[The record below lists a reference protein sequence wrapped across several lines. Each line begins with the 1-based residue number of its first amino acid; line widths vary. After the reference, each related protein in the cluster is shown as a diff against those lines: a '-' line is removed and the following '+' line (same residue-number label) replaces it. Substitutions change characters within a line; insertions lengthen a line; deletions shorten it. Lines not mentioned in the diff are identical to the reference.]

1 MTQSNS
7 RKPKIRLKLFA
18 FMAGFTGVVLLLL
31 WLLQVVFLGTIHR
44 SVRVSETKDIAKKL
58 ASYTEAPITLESKAE
73 KLARSKSVC
82 IVAYRFDRIRAKEM
96 FSCDITE
103 NCVIHSMENGELIS
117 MHRKAMEN
125 GGSLLCYYSYNSE
138 RSEYELTNEVSDG
151 QSIVYSFIVKD
162 ARGDDM
168 LFIINSE
175 VAPVASTV
183 RTLNYLLVIIS
194 ITMIILSV
202 ILTLI
207 LSSSITKPIT
217 RINSSAKELAKGNY
231 SVNFEG
237 GSYREA
243 EELSET
249 LTYASS
255 ELSRVEKLRS
265 ELIANTTHDLR
276 TPLTMI
282 TGYAELM
289 RDLEGENTPE
299 NAAIIADEAKRMT
312 SLVNDML
319 EISKLEN
326 GVAKANF
333 EQFNITESVAA
344 EIEKYQEFCRKDG
357 YTLRFEANESVVVKT
372 DRTKITRALLNL
384 VNNALTYT
392 GNDRTV
398 IVRQER
404 YFNGERDVLR
414 YSVID
419 SGEGIPEDKLPLI
432 WDRYYKV
439 DSPHKR
445 SAQGSGLG
453 LSIVN
458 KLMTLI
464 GGRCGVL
471 SSNGNGSIF
480 WIEIDI

>member
-1 MTQSNS
+1 
-7 RKPKIRLKLFA
+7 
-18 FMAGFTGVVLLLL
+18 MAGFTGTVILLL

-44 SVRVSETKDIAKKL
+44 NVRVNEIKDIGKKL
-58 ASYTEAPITLESKAE
+58 TSYTEAPITLETKAE

-82 IVAYRFDRIRAKEM
+82 IIAYRFERNRATEM
-96 FSCDITE
+96 FSCDVTE
-103 NCVIHSMENGELIS
+103 NCVIHSMEKGKLIS
-117 MHRKAMEN
+117 MHDKASEN
-125 GGSLLCYYSYNSE
+125 GGKLLSYYSYDTE
-138 RSEYELTNEVSDG
+138 KGRYELTGELRDG

-162 ARGDDM
+162 ARGNDI
-168 LFIINSE
+168 LFIINAY

-202 ILTLI
+202 VLTLI
-207 LSSSITKPIT
+207 LSHSITKPIT
-217 RINSSAKELAKGNY
+217 KISASAMELAKGNY
-231 SVNFEG
+231 KIGFEG

-249 LTYASS
+249 LTYAAS

-326 GVAKANF
+326 GVAKTNN
-333 EQFNITESVAA
+333 EQFNITKAVAS

-357 YTLRFEANESVVVKT
+357 YTLCFEANESIVVNT

-392 GNDRTV
+392 GEDKTV

-419 SGEGIPEDKLPLI
+419 SGEGIPEEKLPMI

-471 SSNGNGSIF
+471 SSSGNGSIF

>member
-1 MTQSNS
+1 
-7 RKPKIRLKLFA
+7 
-18 FMAGFTGVVLLLL
+18 MAGFTGIVILLL
-31 WLLQVVFLGTIHR
+31 WLLQIVFLGTIHR
-44 SVRVSETKDIAKKL
+44 NVRISEAKDIARKL
-58 ASYTEAPITLESKAE
+58 ESYTEAPITLESRAQ
-73 KLARSKSVC
+73 KLATSKSVC
-82 IVAYRFDRIRAKEM
+82 IVAYRFDGNRATEM
-96 FSCDITE
+96 FSCDVTE
-103 NCVIHSMENGELIS
+103 NCVIHSMEKGELIS
-117 MHRKAMEN
+117 MHDKAKAN
-125 GGSLLCYYSYNSE
+125 GGKLLRYYSYNTE
-138 RSEYELTNEVSDG
+138 RSVYEQTDEVSDG

-162 ARGDDM
+162 ARGDDI
-168 LFIINSE
+168 LFIINAY

-183 RTLNYLLVIIS
+183 RTLNHLLIIVS

-202 ILTLI
+202 VLTFI
-207 LSSSITKPIT
+207 LSNSITKPIT
-217 RINSSAKELAKGNY
+217 DINASAKELARGNY
-231 SVNFEG
+231 KVTFEG

-249 LTYASS
+249 LSYAAS
-255 ELSRVEKLRS
+255 ELSRVDKLRS

-289 RDLEGENTPE
+289 RDFENENTSE

-326 GVAKANF
+326 GVAKANS
-333 EQFNITESVAA
+333 ERFNITEAVAS
-344 EIEKYQEFCRKDG
+344 EIEKYSQFFCKDG
-357 YTLRFEANESVVVKT
+357 YTLRFEANESVTVVT
-372 DRTKITRALLNL
+372 DRTKLIRALLNL

-392 GNDRTV
+392 GADKTV
-398 IVRQER
+398 IVRQDV
-404 YFNGERDVLR
+404 YFTGEKNALR

-419 SGEGIPEDKLPLI
+419 TGEGIPEDKLPLI

-445 SAQGSGLG
+445 SVQGSGLG

-471 SSNGNGSIF
+471 SSQGNGSIF

>member
-1 MTQSNS
+1 
-7 RKPKIRLKLFA
+7 
-18 FMAGFTGVVLLLL
+18 MAGFTGVVILLL
-31 WLLQVVFLGTIHR
+31 WLLQVVFLPTIHR
-44 SVRVSETKDIAKKL
+44 SVRISETKEIGKKL
-58 ASYTEAPITLESKAE
+58 AMYTEAPLTLESKAN
-73 KLARSKSVC
+73 KLARSNAVC
-82 IVAYRFDRIRAKEM
+82 IIAYRFDGNKATEL
-96 FSCDITE
+96 FSCDVTE
-103 NCVIHSMENGELIS
+103 NCVIHSMSQGELIS
-117 MHRKAMEN
+117 LHDMARDN
-125 GGSLLCYYSYNSE
+125 GGGIVRYYSYNVDNDT
-138 RSEYELTNEVSDG
+138 YEQSNKKTDG
-151 QSIVYSFIVKD
+151 QSIVYSLVVKD
-162 ARGDDM
+162 ARGDDV
-168 LFIINSE
+168 LFIINTYVS
-175 VAPVASTV
+175 PVASAV
-183 RTLNYLLVIIS
+183 RTLNYLIIIIS

-202 ILTLI
+202 VLTLI
-207 LSSSITKPIT
+207 LSHSITKPIT
-217 RINSSAKELAKGNY
+217 EISSSAKELAKGNY
-231 SVNFEG
+231 DISFNG

-249 LTYASS
+249 LSYASS
-255 ELSRVEKLRS
+255 ELSRVDKLRS

-326 GVAKANF
+326 GVAKANI
-333 EQFNITESVAA
+333 EQFNITEAVAA

-357 YTLRFEANESVVVKT
+357 YILRLEARESVVVKT
-372 DRTKITRALLNL
+372 DRTKIIRALLNL
-384 VNNALTYT
+384 INNALTYT
-392 GNDRTV
+392 GDDKTV
-398 IVRQER
+398 IVLQER
-404 YFNGERDVLR
+404 YYNGERDVLR

-419 SGEGIPEDKLPLI
+419 SGDGIPEDKLPLI

-458 KLMTLI
+458 KLITLI

>member
-1 MTQSNS
+1 
-7 RKPKIRLKLFA
+7 
-18 FMAGFTGVVLLLL
+18 MAGFTGVVILLL
-31 WLLQVVFLGTIHR
+31 WLLQVVFLPTIHR
-44 SVRVSETKDIAKKL
+44 SVRISETKEIGKKL
-58 ASYTEAPITLESKAE
+58 AMYTEAPLTLESKAN
-73 KLARSKSVC
+73 KLARSNAVC
-82 IVAYRFDRIRAKEM
+82 IIAYRFDGNKATEL
-96 FSCDITE
+96 FSCDVTE
-103 NCVIHSMENGELIS
+103 NCVIHSMSQGELIS
-117 MHRKAMEN
+117 LHDMARDN
-125 GGSLLCYYSYNSE
+125 GGGIVRYYSYNVDNDT
-138 RSEYELTNEVSDG
+138 YEQSNKKTDG
-151 QSIVYSFIVKD
+151 QSIVYSLVVKD
-162 ARGDDM
+162 ARGDDV
-168 LFIINSE
+168 LFIINTYVS
-175 VAPVASTV
+175 PVASAV
-183 RTLNYLLVIIS
+183 RTLNYLIIIIS

-202 ILTLI
+202 VLTLI
-207 LSSSITKPIT
+207 LSHSITKPIT
-217 RINSSAKELAKGNY
+217 EISSSAKELAKGNY
-231 SVNFEG
+231 DVSFNG

-249 LTYASS
+249 LSYASS
-255 ELSRVEKLRS
+255 ELSRVDKLRS

-326 GVAKANF
+326 GVAKANI
-333 EQFNITESVAA
+333 EQFNITEAVAA

-357 YTLRFEANESVVVKT
+357 YILRLEARESVVVKT
-372 DRTKITRALLNL
+372 DRTKIIRALLNL
-384 VNNALTYT
+384 INNALTYT
-392 GNDRTV
+392 GDDKTV
-398 IVRQER
+398 IVLQER
-404 YFNGERDVLR
+404 YYNGERDVLR

-419 SGEGIPEDKLPLI
+419 SGDGIPEDKLPLI

-458 KLMTLI
+458 KLITLI

>member
-1 MTQSNS
+1 MTRNNAH
-7 RKPKIRLKLFA
+7 KPRVALKLFA
-18 FMAGFTGVVLLLL
+18 FILSFVGAIILLLL
-31 WLLQVVFLGTIHR
+31 LLQVIFLGTIHQ
-44 SVRVSETKDIAKKL
+44 SVVISETKDIAKKL
-58 ASYTEAPITLESKAE
+58 ETYTASPLTLESNAQ
-73 KLARSKSVC
+73 KLASDKSVC
-82 IVAYRFDRIRAKEM
+82 ILAYRFEGKVATKM
-96 FSCDITE
+96 FSCDVSE
-103 NCVIHSMENGELIS
+103 NCVIHSITKGELIS
-117 MHRKAMEN
+117 FHRRAKES
-125 GGSLLCYYSYNSE
+125 GGKLLQQYVYNAETST
-138 RSEYELTNEVSDG
+138 YEQTAKNKDG
-151 QSIVYSFIVKD
+151 QWIVYSFIVKD

-168 LFIINSE
+168 LFLINAY

-183 RTLNYLLVIIS
+183 RTLNYILLIIGLA
-194 ITMIILSV
+194 TVILSA

-207 LSSSITKPIT
+207 LARSITKPIT
-217 RINSSAKELAKGNY
+217 EISASALELAKGNY
-231 SVNFEG
+231 GVTFKS

-249 LTYASS
+249 LTYAAS

-289 RDLEGENTPE
+289 RDFEQENTPE

-319 EISKLEN
+319 EISKFEN
-326 GVAKANF
+326 GVVSSNV
-333 EQFNITESVAA
+333 ETFNITDAVAS
-344 EIEKYQEFCRKDG
+344 EIEKYQEFSRKDG
-357 YTLRFEANESVVVKT
+357 YILRFEADKSVTVKI
-372 DRTKITRALLNL
+372 DRSKIIRALLNL

-392 GNDRTV
+392 GDDKTV
-398 IVRQER
+398 IVRQEI
-404 YFNGERDVLR
+404 YFNGQNDVLR

-432 WDRYYKV
+432 WERYYKV
-439 DSPHKR
+439 DTPHKR
-445 SAQGSGLG
+445 SVHGSGLG

-458 KLMTLI
+458 KLMITI

-471 SSNGNGSIF
+471 SSLGNGSIF
-480 WIEIDI
+480 FIEIDI

>member
-1 MTQSNS
+1 
-7 RKPKIRLKLFA
+7 
-18 FMAGFTGVVLLLL
+18 MAGFTGIVILLL
-31 WLLQVVFLGTIHR
+31 WLLQIVFLGTIHR
-44 SVRVSETKDIAKKL
+44 NVRISETKDIARKL
-58 ASYTEAPITLESKAE
+58 TSYTEAPITLESKAQ
-73 KLARSKSVC
+73 KLASTKSVC
-82 IVAYRFDRIRAKEM
+82 IVAYRFDRNRATEM
-96 FSCDITE
+96 FSCDVTE
-103 NCVIHSMENGELIS
+103 NCVIHSMEKGELIS
-117 MHRKAMEN
+117 IHDKAKAN
-125 GGSLLCYYSYNSE
+125 GGNLLRYYFYNSE
-138 RSEYELTNEVSDG
+138 KNKYELTDEVSDG

-162 ARGDDM
+162 ARGNDM
-168 LFIINSE
+168 LFIINAYVS
-175 VAPVASTV
+175 PVASTV
-183 RTLNYLLVIIS
+183 RTLNYLLIIIS
-194 ITMIILSV
+194 VTMIILSI

-207 LSSSITKPIT
+207 LSHSITKPIT
-217 RINSSAKELAKGNY
+217 KISASAKELAKGNY
-231 SVNFEG
+231 EIGFDG

-249 LTYASS
+249 LTYAAS
-255 ELSRVEKLRS
+255 ELSRVDKLRS

-289 RDLEGENTPE
+289 RDFESENTPE

-326 GVAKANF
+326 GVAKANC
-333 EQFNITESVAA
+333 EQFNITEAVAA

-357 YTLRFEANESVVVKT
+357 YILRFEANESVIVKT

-392 GNDRTV
+392 GADKTV
-398 IVRQER
+398 VVRQER

-439 DSPHKR
+439 DSPHNR
-445 SAQGSGLG
+445 SAQGSGRG

-464 GGRCGVL
+464 GGHCGVL

-480 WIEIDI
+480 WIEINV

>member
-1 MTQSNS
+1 
-7 RKPKIRLKLFA
+7 
-18 FMAGFTGVVLLLL
+18 MAGFTGAVILLL
-31 WLLQVVFLGTIHR
+31 WLLQIVFLGTIHR
-44 SVRVSETKDIAKKL
+44 SVRISETKDIGKKL
-58 ASYTEAPITLESKAE
+58 ASYTEAPLTLENKAE

-82 IVAYRFDRIRAKEM
+82 IVAYRFDGNRATEM
-96 FSCDITE
+96 FSCDVTE
-103 NCVIHSMENGELIS
+103 NCVIHSMSQSDLIS
-117 MHRKAMEN
+117 FHDKAKEN
-125 GGSLLCYYSYNSE
+125 GGKLIKYYSYNNE
-138 RSEYELTNEVSDG
+138 DDLYEQSNEASDG

-168 LFIINSE
+168 LFIINAY

-183 RTLNYLLVIIS
+183 RTLNYLLIIIS

-202 ILTLI
+202 VLTFI
-207 LSSSITKPIT
+207 LSHSITKPIT
-217 RINSSAKELAKGNY
+217 DISASAKELAKGNY
-231 SVNFEG
+231 KVTFGG

-249 LTYASS
+249 LSYAAS
-255 ELSRVEKLRS
+255 ELSRVDNLRS

-289 RDLEGENTPE
+289 RDFENENTSE

-326 GVAKANF
+326 GVAKANS
-333 EQFNITESVAA
+333 ERFNITEAVAS
-344 EIEKYQEFCRKDG
+344 EIEKYSQFCRNDG
-357 YTLRFEANESVVVKT
+357 YTLRFEANESVTVVT
-372 DRTKITRALLNL
+372 DRTKIIRALLNL

-392 GNDRTV
+392 GADKTV
-398 IVRQER
+398 IVRQDV
-404 YFNGERDVLR
+404 YFTGEKNALR

-419 SGEGIPEDKLPLI
+419 TGEGIPEDKLPMI

-445 SAQGSGLG
+445 SVQGSGLG

-471 SSNGNGSIF
+471 SSQGNGSIF

>member
-1 MTQSNS
+1 MTPNNS

-31 WLLQVVFLGTIHR
+31 WLLQIVFLGTIHR
-44 SVRVSETKDIAKKL
+44 NVIISETKDIAEKL
-58 ASYTEAPITLESKAE
+58 ASYKEAPITLENKAQ
-73 KLARSKSVC
+73 KLASSKSVC
-82 IVAYRFDRIRAKEM
+82 IIAYRFDKNRATEM
-96 FSCDITE
+96 FSCDATE
-103 NCVIHSMENGELIS
+103 NCVIHSMEKGELIA
-117 MHRKAMEN
+117 MHDKAKAN
-125 GGSLLCYYSYNSE
+125 GGKLLCYYSYNADSNK
-138 RSEYELTNEVSDG
+138 YELTDAANDG

-162 ARGDDM
+162 ARGNDM
-168 LFIINSE
+168 LFIINAY

-202 ILTLI
+202 VLTFV

-217 RINSSAKELAKGNY
+217 KINASAKELAKGSY
-231 SVNFEG
+231 GVTFEG

-249 LTYASS
+249 LTYAAS

-319 EISKLEN
+319 EISKFEN
-326 GVAKANF
+326 GVSKANI
-333 EQFNITESVAA
+333 EQFNITEAVAA

-357 YTLRFEANESVVVKT
+357 YILRFEANESVVVRT
-372 DRTKITRALLNL
+372 DRTKITRAILNL

-392 GNDRTV
+392 GDDKTV

-404 YFNGERDVLR
+404 YFNCERDILR

>member
-1 MTQSNS
+1 
-7 RKPKIRLKLFA
+7 
-18 FMAGFTGVVLLLL
+18 MAGFTGAVILLL
-31 WLLQVVFLGTIHR
+31 WLLQIVFLGTIHR
-44 SVRVSETKDIAKKL
+44 NVIISETKDIAKKL
-58 ASYTEAPITLESKAE
+58 ASYTEMPITLENKAE

-82 IVAYRFDRIRAKEM
+82 IVAYRFDGNRATEM
-96 FSCDITE
+96 FSCDVTE
-103 NCVIHSMENGELIS
+103 NCVIHSMSQSDLIS
-117 MHRKAMEN
+117 FHDKAKDN
-125 GGSLLCYYSYNSE
+125 GGKLIQYYSYNAE
-138 RSEYELTNEVSDG
+138 DDLYEQSNEASDG
-151 QSIVYSFIVKD
+151 QSIVYAFIVKD

-168 LFIINSE
+168 LFIINAY

-183 RTLNYLLVIIS
+183 RTLNYLLIIIS

-207 LSSSITKPIT
+207 LSRSITKPIT
-217 RINSSAKELAKGNY
+217 KINASAKELAKGNY
-231 SVNFEG
+231 GVEFEG

-249 LTYASS
+249 LAYAGS

-289 RDLEGENTPE
+289 RDFENENTSE

-326 GVAKANF
+326 GVAKANH
-333 EQFNITESVAA
+333 ERFNITEAVAA
-344 EIEKYQEFCRKDG
+344 EIEKYGQFCRNDG
-357 YTLRFEANESVVVKT
+357 YTLRFEANESVTVVT
-372 DRTKITRALLNL
+372 DRTKIIRALLNL

-392 GNDRTV
+392 GADKTV
-398 IVRQER
+398 IVRQDV
-404 YFNGERDVLR
+404 YFTGEKNALR

-419 SGEGIPEDKLPLI
+419 TGEGIPEDKLPMI

-445 SAQGSGLG
+445 SVQGSGLG

-471 SSNGNGSIF
+471 SSQGNGSIF

>member
-1 MTQSNS
+1 
-7 RKPKIRLKLFA
+7 
-18 FMAGFTGVVLLLL
+18 MAGFTGIVILLL

-44 SVRVSETKDIAKKL
+44 NVRVNEIRDIGKKL
-58 ASYTEAPITLESKAE
+58 ASYTDTPINLESKAE
-73 KLARSKSVC
+73 KLARNKSVC
-82 IVAYRFDRIRAKEM
+82 IIAYRFDRNRATEM
-96 FSCDITE
+96 FSCDVNE
-103 NCVIHSMENGELIS
+103 NCVIHSIDKSELIS
-117 MHRKAMEN
+117 LRDRSKSN
-125 GGSLLCYYSYNSE
+125 GGKLLSYYSYDTDKD
-138 RSEYELTNEVSDG
+138 RYELVDELSDG
-151 QSIVYSFIVKD
+151 QSIVYSFVVKD

-168 LFIINSE
+168 LFIINAY

-183 RTLNYLLVIIS
+183 RTLNYLLLIIS
-194 ITMIILSV
+194 VTMIILSV
-202 ILTLI
+202 VLTLV
-207 LSSSITKPIT
+207 LSHSITKPIT
-217 RINSSAKELAKGNY
+217 RINASAKELAKGNY
-231 SVNFEG
+231 DIGFEG

-249 LTYASS
+249 LTYAAS
-255 ELSRVEKLRS
+255 EMSRVEKLRS

-326 GVAKANF
+326 GVTKANF
-333 EQFNITESVAA
+333 EQFNITEAVTS
-344 EIEKYQEFCRKDG
+344 EIEKYQEFCRNDG
-357 YTLRFEANESVVVKT
+357 YVLRFEADDSIVVNT
-372 DRTKITRALLNL
+372 DRTKIIRALLNL

-392 GNDRTV
+392 GHDKTV
-398 IVRQER
+398 IVRQDV
-404 YFNGERDVLR
+404 YFTGEKNVLR

-419 SGEGIPEDKLPLI
+419 SGEGIPEDKLPMI

-480 WIEIDI
+480 WIEIDL

>member
-1 MTQSNS
+1 M
-7 RKPKIRLKLFA
+7 KLFA
-18 FMAGFTGVVLLLL
+18 FMAGFTGAVILLL
-31 WLLQVVFLGTIHR
+31 WLLQVVFLGAIHR
-44 SVRVSETKDIAKKL
+44 SVRISETKEIGKKL
-58 ASYTEAPITLESKAE
+58 QSYTVEPLTLESKAE

-82 IVAYRFDRIRAKEM
+82 IVAYRFDGNRATEL
-96 FSCDITE
+96 FSCDVTE
-103 NCVIHSMENGELIS
+103 NCVIHSMTQGELIS
-117 MHRKAMEN
+117 FHDKAKEN
-125 GGSLLCYYSYNSE
+125 GGKLLQYYSYSGE
-138 RSEYELTNEVSDG
+138 DDVYEQSNEASDG

-162 ARGDDM
+162 ARGDDI
-168 LFIINSE
+168 LFIINAYVS
-175 VAPVASTV
+175 PVASTV
-183 RTLNYLLVIIS
+183 RTLNYLLIIIS

-207 LSSSITKPIT
+207 LSRSITKPIT
-217 RINSSAKELAKGNY
+217 KINASAKELAKGNY
-231 SVNFEG
+231 GVEFEG

-249 LTYASS
+249 LAYAGS
-255 ELSRVEKLRS
+255 ELSRVDKLRS

-289 RDLEGENTPE
+289 RDFENENTPE
-299 NAAIIADEAKRMT
+299 NAAVIADEAKRMT

-326 GVAKANF
+326 GVAKANP
-333 EQFNITESVAA
+333 ERFNITEAVAS
-344 EIEKYQEFCRKDG
+344 EIEKYSQFFCKDG
-357 YTLRFEANESVVVKT
+357 YTLRFETNESVTVVT
-372 DRTKITRALLNL
+372 DRTKIIRALLNL

-392 GNDRTV
+392 GADKTV
-398 IVRQER
+398 IVRQDV
-404 YFNGERDVLR
+404 YFTGEKNALR

-419 SGEGIPEDKLPLI
+419 TGEGIPEDKLPMI

-445 SAQGSGLG
+445 SVQGSGLG

>member
-1 MTQSNS
+1 MTQNKT
-7 RKPKIRLKLFA
+7 RKPKIRLKLLA
-18 FMAGFTGVVLLLL
+18 YMAGFTGVVILLL
-31 WLLQVVFLGTIHR
+31 WILQVVLLGTIHR
-44 SVRVSETKDIAKKL
+44 NVIISDTKDIANKL

-73 KLARSKSVC
+73 KLAKDRSVC
-82 IVAYRFDRIRAKEM
+82 IVAYRFDRNRATEM
-96 FSCDITE
+96 FSCDVTE
-103 NCVIHSMENGELIS
+103 NCVIHSMDKGKLIS
-117 MHRKAMEN
+117 LHGKAKDN
-125 GGSLLCYYSYNSE
+125 GGKLLQYYSYNTE
-138 RSEYELTNEVSDG
+138 HNIYEEITEVRDG
-151 QSIVYSFIVKD
+151 QSIVYAFIVKD
-162 ARGDDM
+162 ARGNDIM
-168 LFIINSE
+168 FIINAY

-183 RTLNYLLVIIS
+183 RTLNYLLIIIS
-194 ITMIILSV
+194 ITMVILSV
-202 ILTLI
+202 VLTLI

-217 RINSSAKELAKGNY
+217 RINESAKELAKGNY
-231 SVNFEG
+231 STTFKG

-243 EELSET
+243 VELSET
-249 LTYASS
+249 LAYAGA

-289 RDLEGENTPE
+289 RDFEGENTPE
-299 NAAIIADEAKRMT
+299 NAAVIADEAKRMT

-326 GVAKANF
+326 GVAKANS
-333 EQFNITESVAA
+333 EQFNITETVSS

-357 YTLRFEANESVVVKT
+357 YTLRFEANESIVVKT
-372 DRTKITRALLNL
+372 DRTKIIRALLNL

-392 GNDRTV
+392 GNDKTV

-471 SSNGNGSIF
+471 SSYGNGSIF

>member
-1 MTQSNS
+1 M
-7 RKPKIRLKLFA
+7 RLKLFA
-18 FMAGFTGVVLLLL
+18 FMAGFTGAVILLL
-31 WLLQVVFLGTIHR
+31 WLLQVVFLGAIHR
-44 SVRVSETKDIAKKL
+44 SVRISETKEIGKKL
-58 ASYTEAPITLESKAE
+58 EAYTAEPLTLEGKAE

-82 IVAYRFDRIRAKEM
+82 IVAYRFDGNRATRL
-96 FSCDITE
+96 FSCDVTE
-103 NCVIHSMENGELIS
+103 NCVIHSIDQSELIS
-117 MHRKAMEN
+117 FHDLANKN
-125 GGSLLCYYSYNSE
+125 GGSLLRYYSYNTDE
-138 RSEYELTNEVSDG
+138 DIYEQSDSSKDG

-162 ARGDDM
+162 ARGDDV
-168 LFIINSE
+168 LFLVNAYVSPI
-175 VAPVASTV
+175 ASTV
-183 RTLNYLLVIIS
+183 RTLNYLLIIIS
-194 ITMIILSV
+194 ITMILLSV

-207 LSSSITKPIT
+207 LSRSITKPIT
-217 RINSSAKELAKGNY
+217 DISASAMELAKGNY
-231 SVNFEG
+231 DVEFRG

-243 EELSET
+243 EELSDT
-249 LTYASS
+249 LNYASN
-255 ELSRVEKLRS
+255 ELSRVDKLRS

-289 RDLEGENTPE
+289 RDFENENTSE

-326 GVAKANF
+326 GVSKANS
-333 EQFNITESVAA
+333 EQFSVTEAIAS

-357 YTLRFEANESVVVKT
+357 YLLRFEAAESITAKT
-372 DRTKITRALLNL
+372 DRTKLIRALLNL

-392 GNDRTV
+392 GEDKTV
-398 IVRQER
+398 IVRQ
-404 YFNGERDVLR
+404 DVYTHQCKRILR

-419 SGEGIPEDKLPLI
+419 TGEGIPEDKLPMI

-439 DSPHKR
+439 DSTHKR
-445 SAQGSGLG
+445 SVQGSGLG

>member
-1 MTQSNS
+1 
-7 RKPKIRLKLFA
+7 
-18 FMAGFTGVVLLLL
+18 MAGFTCVVILLL
-31 WLLQVVFLGTIHR
+31 WLLQVVFLPTIHR
-44 SVRVSETKDIAKKL
+44 SVRISETKEIGKKL
-58 ASYTEAPITLESKAE
+58 AMYTEAPLTLESKAN
-73 KLARSKSVC
+73 KLARSNSVC
-82 IVAYRFDRIRAKEM
+82 IIAYRFDGNKATEL
-96 FSCDITE
+96 FSCDVTE
-103 NCVIHSMENGELIS
+103 NCVIHSMSQGELIS
-117 MHRKAMEN
+117 LHDMARDN
-125 GGSLLCYYSYNSE
+125 GGGIVRYYSYNVDNDT
-138 RSEYELTNEVSDG
+138 YEQSNKKTDG
-151 QSIVYSFIVKD
+151 QSIVYSLVVKD
-162 ARGDDM
+162 ARGDDV
-168 LFIINSE
+168 LFIINTYVS
-175 VAPVASTV
+175 PVASAV
-183 RTLNYLLVIIS
+183 RTLNYLIIIIS

-202 ILTLI
+202 VLTLI
-207 LSSSITKPIT
+207 LSHSITKPIT
-217 RINSSAKELAKGNY
+217 EISSSAKELAKGNY
-231 SVNFEG
+231 DISFNG

-249 LTYASS
+249 LSYASS
-255 ELSRVEKLRS
+255 ELSRVDKLRS

-319 EISKLEN
+319 EISKFEN
-326 GVAKANF
+326 GVAKANI
-333 EQFNITESVAA
+333 EQFNITEAVAA

-357 YTLRFEANESVVVKT
+357 YILRLEASESVVVKT
-372 DRTKITRALLNL
+372 DRTKIIRALLNL
-384 VNNALTYT
+384 INNALTYT
-392 GNDRTV
+392 GDDKTV

-404 YFNGERDVLR
+404 YYNGERDVLR

-458 KLMTLI
+458 KLITLI

>member
-1 MTQSNS
+1 
-7 RKPKIRLKLFA
+7 
-18 FMAGFTGVVLLLL
+18 MAGFTGAVILLL
-31 WLLQVVFLGTIHR
+31 WLLQIVFLGAIHR
-44 SVRVSETKDIAKKL
+44 NVIISETKDIAKKL

-73 KLARSKSVC
+73 ELARSKSVC
-82 IVAYRFDRIRAKEM
+82 IVAYRFDRKGATEM
-96 FSCDITE
+96 FSCDVTE
-103 NCVIHSMENGELIS
+103 NCVIHSMEKNKLIS
-117 MHRKAMEN
+117 LHDKTAKN
-125 GGSLLCYYSYNSE
+125 GGKLLRYYSYNTE
-138 RSEYELTNEVSDG
+138 KDIYEETGEVSDG
-151 QSIVYSFIVKD
+151 QSLVYSFIVKD
-162 ARGDDM
+162 VRGDDIM
-168 LFIINSE
+168 FIINAY

-183 RTLNYLLVIIS
+183 RTLNYLLIIIS

-202 ILTLI
+202 VLTLI

-217 RINSSAKELAKGNY
+217 KINASAKELAKGNY
-231 SVNFEG
+231 GVTFEG

-249 LTYASS
+249 LAYAGS

-312 SLVNDML
+312 SLVNDTL

-326 GVAKANF
+326 GVAKANI
-333 EQFNITESVAA
+333 EHFNITEAVAS

-357 YTLRFEANESVVVKT
+357 YTLRFEANESVAIRT

-392 GNDRTV
+392 GTDKTV

>member
-18 FMAGFTGVVLLLL
+18 FMAGFTGIVILLL

-44 SVRVSETKDIAKKL
+44 NVRISEVKDIARRL
-58 ASYTEAPITLESKAE
+58 ASYTEAPITLESKAQ
-73 KLARSKSVC
+73 KLANSKSVC
-82 IVAYRFDRIRAKEM
+82 IIAYRFDKNRATEM
-96 FSCDITE
+96 FSCDAAE
-103 NCVIHSMENGELIS
+103 NCVIHSLEKGELIS
-117 MHRKAMEN
+117 MHDKAKAN
-125 GGSLLCYYSYNSE
+125 GGKLLCYYSYDNE
-138 RSEYELTNEVSDG
+138 KNKYELTSEVSDG

-162 ARGDDM
+162 ARGNDM
-168 LFIINSE
+168 LFIINAY

-183 RTLNYLLVIIS
+183 RTLNYLLIIIS
-194 ITMIILSV
+194 ITMITLSV

-217 RINSSAKELAKGNY
+217 KINASAKELANGNY
-231 SVNFEG
+231 NAAFEG

-249 LTYASS
+249 LTYAAS

-289 RDLEGENTPE
+289 RDLEGENTTE

-326 GVAKANF
+326 GVAKANI
-333 EQFNITESVAA
+333 EQFNLTEAVTA

-357 YTLRFEANESVVVKT
+357 YILRFEASESVVVKT

-392 GNDRTV
+392 GTDKTV

-404 YFNGERDVLR
+404 YFNGEKDVLR

-480 WIEIDI
+480 WIEIDV

>member
-1 MTQSNS
+1 
-7 RKPKIRLKLFA
+7 
-18 FMAGFTGVVLLLL
+18 MAGFTGVVILLL
-31 WLLQVVFLGTIHR
+31 WLLQVVFLPTIHR
-44 SVRVSETKDIAKKL
+44 SVRISETKEIGKKL
-58 ASYTEAPITLESKAE
+58 AMYTEAPLTLESKAN
-73 KLARSKSVC
+73 KLARSNSVC
-82 IVAYRFDRIRAKEM
+82 IIAYRFDGNKATEL
-96 FSCDITE
+96 FSCDVTE
-103 NCVIHSMENGELIS
+103 NCVIHSMSQGELIS
-117 MHRKAMEN
+117 LHDMARDN
-125 GGSLLCYYSYNSE
+125 GGGIVRYYSYNVDNDT
-138 RSEYELTNEVSDG
+138 YEQSNKKTDG
-151 QSIVYSFIVKD
+151 QSIVYSLVVKD
-162 ARGDDM
+162 ARGDDV
-168 LFIINSE
+168 LFIINTYVS
-175 VAPVASTV
+175 PVASAV
-183 RTLNYLLVIIS
+183 RTLNYLIIIIS

-202 ILTLI
+202 VLTLI
-207 LSSSITKPIT
+207 LSHSITKPIT
-217 RINSSAKELAKGNY
+217 EISSSAKELAKGNY
-231 SVNFEG
+231 DISFNG

-249 LTYASS
+249 LSYASS
-255 ELSRVEKLRS
+255 ELSRVDKLRS

-326 GVAKANF
+326 GVAKANI
-333 EQFNITESVAA
+333 EQFNITEAVAA

-357 YTLRFEANESVVVKT
+357 YILRLEARESVVVKT
-372 DRTKITRALLNL
+372 DRTKIIRALLNL
-384 VNNALTYT
+384 INNALTYT
-392 GNDRTV
+392 GDDKTV
-398 IVRQER
+398 IVLQER
-404 YFNGERDVLR
+404 YYNGERDVLR

-419 SGEGIPEDKLPLI
+419 SGDGIPEDMLPLI
-432 WDRYYKV
+432 WDSYYKV

-458 KLMTLI
+458 KLITLI